1 MRKSSIENIHILQ
14 HPFYKYKYTR
24 RISVAKHSLEISHHP
39 QEITNLGEKFA
50 KILLLVR

>member
-14 HPFYKYKYTR
+14 HPYKYKYTR
-24 RISVAKHSLEISHHP
+24 RIKVAKHSLEINHFP
-39 QEITNLGEKFA
+39 QQITNLGEKFA